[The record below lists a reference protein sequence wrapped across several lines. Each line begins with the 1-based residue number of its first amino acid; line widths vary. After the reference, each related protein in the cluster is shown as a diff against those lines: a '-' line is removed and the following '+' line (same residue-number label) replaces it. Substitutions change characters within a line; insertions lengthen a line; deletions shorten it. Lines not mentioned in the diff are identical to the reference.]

1 MSRLVGLLAIAVI
14 AAGITFDRR
23 RRHEL
28 RSLTRPA
35 INRWEDEGG
44 AIAPEP
50 ESPIVNSKGRR
61 ARRYA
66 RGSR

>member
-28 RSLTRPA
+28 GSLTRPE

-44 AIAPEP
+44 ALAPEP
-50 ESPIVNSKGRR
+50 ESAIVNSTARR
-61 ARRYA
+61 ARRSA

>member
-28 RSLTRPA
+28 ASLTRPD

-44 AIAPEP
+44 AVVPEP
-50 ESPIVNSKGRR
+50 EPPIVNSTGRR
-61 ARRYA
+61 ARRSA
-66 RGSR
+66 PGLR

>member
-1 MSRLVGLLAIAVI
+1 MSRLVGLLAIAVVI
-14 AAGITFDRR
+14 AGVRLDRR

-28 RSLTRPA
+28 GSLTRPE

-50 ESPIVNSKGRR
+50 EGSIVNSRGRR
-61 ARRYA
+61 ARRSA
-66 RGSR
+66 PGSR